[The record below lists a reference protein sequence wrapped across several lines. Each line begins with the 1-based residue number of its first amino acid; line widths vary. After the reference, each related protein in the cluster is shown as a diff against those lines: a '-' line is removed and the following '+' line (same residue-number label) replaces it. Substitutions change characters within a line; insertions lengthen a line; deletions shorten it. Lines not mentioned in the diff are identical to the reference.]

1 MFYLIE
7 IAKGDSKIEG
17 KAVYE
22 YDTQNYAIA
31 SFHSKMGSAMKSELF
46 DSELL
51 MVIDDNG
58 TVIKRE
64 KYMKPIP
71 PEPDINEEIAE

>member
-7 IAKGDSKIEG
+7 ISKGDSKIEG

-22 YDTQNYAIA
+22 YDTQNDAIS

-51 MVIDDNG
+51 MVTDDNG

-71 PEPDINEEIAE
+71 PNEEVVE

>member
-22 YDTQNYAIA
+22 YQTENEAIA
-31 SFHSKMGSAMKSELF
+31 SFHSKMGSAMKSDLY

-51 MVIDDNG
+51 LVIDSNG
-58 TVIKRE
+58 TVVKRE
-64 KYMKPIP
+64 KYSKPIP
-71 PEPDINEEIAE
+71 PDIED